1 MTYRF
6 FLLLFLTLVTACS
19 DSDDTSPISLE
30 PTQSII
36 EIAVGT
42 QRFSIL
48 AEAVVA
54 ADLADT
60 EALGGDGPFTVFA
73 PNNNAFSILL
83 AELGLTKVELFA
95 NTELLTQVLTAHV
108 VDGAVNAE
116 AAIGIAQS
124 DVKFVP
130 TLNASSPLVLTTS
143 TIMDETLL
151 NANTSVVI
159 TPDVL
164 ATNGIIHEIDQVIAP
179 FQPTFPDDPSDT
191 IVDVVITAASD
202 SPGEFTILLDAVLAT
217 SGLGDGKDIAA
228 ILSSPGDFTVF
239 APTDAAF
246 AKLLTEQ
253 NLTATDLLS
262 NAGEVSDLLLQHTL
276 LFRADSLTAYTQNGN
291 ELESARSNTKLSVAI
306 EQNALSIEGANV
318 IDTDIFTSNGVI
330 HVIDS
335 VIYDVK

>member
-1 MTYRF
+1 
-6 FLLLFLTLVTACS
+6 
-19 DSDDTSPISLE
+19 
-30 PTQSII
+30 
-36 EIAVGT
+36 
-42 QRFSIL
+42 
-48 AEAVVA
+48 
-54 ADLADT
+54 
-60 EALGGDGPFTVFA
+60 
-73 PNNNAFSILL
+73 
-83 AELGLTKVELFA
+83 
-95 NTELLTQVLTAHV
+95 
-108 VDGAVNAE
+108 
-116 AAIGIAQS
+116 
-124 DVKFVP
+124 
-130 TLNASSPLVLTTS
+130 
-143 TIMDETLL
+143 MDETLL

-217 SGLGDGKDIAA
+217 SGLGAGKDIAA

-246 AKLLTEQ
+246 IKLLAEQ
-253 NLTATDLLS
+253 NLTSAE
-262 NAGEVSDLLLQHTL
+262 EVSSLLLQHTL

>member
-54 ADLADT
+54 ADLAGT
-60 EALGGDGPFTVFA
+60 VALGGDGPFTVFA

-124 DVKFVP
+124 DVKFLP

-143 TIMDETLL
+143 IIMDETLL

-217 SGLGDGKDIAA
+217 SGLGAGKDIAA

-262 NAGEVSDLLLQHTL
+262 NAGKVSDLLLQHTL